1 LGTKEGR
8 LPERLLEESLLL
20 RLVMKKLRYLVIGK
34 NGQLGREFLRKLDEM
49 ANAEVTAVGRK
60 ECDISNLKQ
69 VLDIFSTVKPDIVVN
84 CAAYNFVDK
93 AEEDYVS
100 AIKVN
105 GLGVRNLAF
114 ASNKYRAFLVHFS
127 TDYVFDGTKRN
138 GLYTEEDTPNPLNEY
153 GKSKLI
159 GEKLLR
165 EETDNFLLFR
175 VSWVYGDGKQNFIYK
190 LLSWA
195 KDREY
200 LLISHNEVSVPTS
213 TRTIV
218 EITFKALDAGLKG
231 LYHLTNSGY
240 ASRYEWAKKVLQIK
254 GIKKVIY
261 PVSNEVFNLAAKRP
275 EFSAMN
281 NNKLAKILGTEI
293 PWWEYELER
302 FLNLTILGIL

>member
-1 LGTKEGR
+1 MRKI
-8 LPERLLEESLLL
+8 
-20 RLVMKKLRYLVIGK
+20 RYLVIGK
-34 NGQLGREFLRKLDEM
+34 NGQLGKEFLRKLDEM
-49 ANAEVTAVGRK
+49 ANAEITAVGHK

-69 VLDIFSTVKPDIVVN
+69 VLDVFSTVKPDIVIN

-114 ASNKYRAFLVHFS
+114 ASNKYRSFLVHFS

-195 KDREY
+195 KEREY

-213 TRTIV
+213 TKTIV
-218 EITFKALDAGLKG
+218 EMTLKALDVGLKG

-254 GIKKVIY
+254 GIRKVIY
-261 PVSNEVFNLAAKRP
+261 PVSSEVFNLPAKRP

-281 NNKLAKILGTEI
+281 NNKLAKILGIEI

-302 FLNLTILGIL
+302 FLK

>member
-1 LGTKEGR
+1 
-8 LPERLLEESLLL
+8 
-20 RLVMKKLRYLVIGK
+20 MKKLRYLVIGK

-302 FLNLTILGIL
+302 FLK